1 MIEIGP
7 EELASPLRAFSKS
20 ALGKTNIVKRKHYW
34 IGLPRFRLL
43 DNYSFESRGIIRHII
58 LSLLLPSFLIGCMT
72 IGDPLFHN
80 GKMIRTANDLPQ
92 VTCEFHTR
100 ASGLPLNN
108 TDIYTG
114 EGSVA
119 VRRAQRECYER
130 DLDERE
136 D

>member
-7 EELASPLRAFSKS
+7 EKLASRLRAFSKS
-20 ALGKTNIVKRKHYW
+20 ALVKTNIVKRMPYW
-34 IGLPRFRLL
+34 MRLPRFTLL

-58 LSLLLPSFLIGCMT
+58 LSLILPPFLIGCMT
-72 IGDPLFHN
+72 IEDPLFHN

-92 VTCEFHTR
+92 VTCEFHAR

-119 VRRAQRECYER
+119 IRRAQRECYER
-130 DLDERE
+130 DLDEQE